1 MLKIIK
7 KAKLVVSLQMLE
19 QSELT
24 KLAERGIE
32 SPTGLIEDL
41 LTPLQKLASELGLGE
56 DEKKIESLITKVK
69 GKTNLNQ
76 LTSRRE
82 SNI

>member
-7 KAKLVVSLQMLE
+7 KGEAGRKSSDVRT
-19 QSELT
+19 SELT

-56 DEKKIESLITKVK
+56 DEKKK
-69 GKTNLNQ
+69 
-76 LTSRRE
+76 
-82 SNI
+82 